1 VINQKEAVMA
11 SHFKIDDFSNPRYI
25 FPALGLIAV
34 AMSLVI
40 GIRFGGLPFPLVVQ
54 LIIALMG
61 LTAIALMIIGTLS
74 TRQAR
79 IRAEADQPRGQQ
91 RRGRF

>member
-1 VINQKEAVMA
+1 MA

-40 GIRFGGLPFPLVVQ
+40 GIRFEGLPFPPVVQ

-61 LTAIALMIIGTLS
+61 LVAITLLVIGTLA
-74 TRQAR
+74 TRQSR
-79 IRAEADQPRGQQ
+79 IRAEAKRKTPR
-91 RRGRF
+91 RRPGVVTHRERD